1 MESDVVVV
9 VVAVGAEVVDGAS
22 KLVFRNST
30 KVRVM
35 EDMNGSAACGWGRKW
50 RS

>member
-9 VVAVGAEVVDGAS
+9 VAVGGEVVDGAS
-22 KLVFRNST
+22 KLIFGNAF